1 MSKIKLYFSK
11 FNVLKWIERQKDWL
25 SVVLSIV
32 AITVSLSNLSY
43 QKKINFINQEKEFL
57 NEQRSQAI
65 NVSMWISSEKV
76 DPTTPNVTIN
86 NANVNAI
93 YDVFIFSVSNR
104 SSGEISDLSNL
115 TKLGPDNYYQD
126 VQYIEVL
133 PPGRSKVVMFYQ
145 NAMGGEHSVPEM
157 IFKDSNGETW
167 FRNKNGN
174 LDKVDPL
181 NKLLPKYGIS
191 APYSQYS
198 KKVFQP

>member
-1 MSKIKLYFSK
+1 MKKIIL
-11 FNVLKWIERQKDWL
+11 NVLNWIGNQKDWL
-25 SVVLSIV
+25 SVVLSLTAIIV
-32 AITVSLSNLSY
+32 SIQGLSY
-43 QKKINFINQEKEFL
+43 QKKINLRNQEREFL
-57 NEQRSQAI
+57 SEQRSQAI
-65 NVSMWISSEKV
+65 NVSMWISSDKV

-86 NANVNAI
+86 TANVNAI
-93 YDVFIFSVSNR
+93 YDIFIFSVSNR
-104 SSGEISDLSNL
+104 STGDISDLSNL
-115 TKLGPDNYYQD
+115 TKLGSDNYYQD

-181 NKLLPKYGIS
+181 DKLLPKYGIS

>member
-1 MSKIKLYFSK
+1 MKKIIL
-11 FNVLKWIERQKDWL
+11 NVLNWIGNQKDWL
-25 SVVLSIV
+25 SVVLSLTAIIV
-32 AITVSLSNLSY
+32 SIQGLSY
-43 QKKINFINQEKEFL
+43 QKKINLRNQEREFL
-57 NEQRSQAI
+57 SEQRSQAI
-65 NVSMWISSEKV
+65 NVSMWISSDKV

-93 YDVFIFSVSNR
+93 YDIFIFSVSNR
-104 SSGEISDLSNL
+104 STGDISDLSNL
-115 TKLGPDNYYQD
+115 TKLGSDNYYQD
-126 VQYIEVL
+126 VQYIEIL

-181 NKLLPKYGIS
+181 DKLLPKYGIS

>member
-1 MSKIKLYFSK
+1 MKKIIL
-11 FNVLKWIERQKDWL
+11 NVLNWIGNQKDWL
-25 SVVLSIV
+25 SVVLSLTAIIV
-32 AITVSLSNLSY
+32 SIQGLSY
-43 QKKINFINQEKEFL
+43 QKKINLRNQEREFL
-57 NEQRSQAI
+57 SEQRSQAI
-65 NVSMWISSEKV
+65 NVSMWISSDKV

-93 YDVFIFSVSNR
+93 YDIFIFSVSNR
-104 SSGEISDLSNL
+104 STGDISDLSNL
-115 TKLGPDNYYQD
+115 TKLGSDNYYQD

-174 LDKVDPL
+174 LDKVDSL
-181 NKLLPKYGIS
+181 DKLLPKYGIS

>member
-1 MSKIKLYFSK
+1 MKKIIL
-11 FNVLKWIERQKDWL
+11 NVLNWIGNQKDWL
-25 SVVLSIV
+25 SVVLSLTAIIV
-32 AITVSLSNLSY
+32 SIQGLSY
-43 QKKINFINQEKEFL
+43 QKKINLRNQEREFL
-57 NEQRSQAI
+57 SEQRSQAI
-65 NVSMWISSEKV
+65 NVSMWISSDKV

-93 YDVFIFSVSNR
+93 YDIFIFSVSNK
-104 SSGEISDLSNL
+104 STGDISDLSNL
-115 TKLGPDNYYQD
+115 TKLGSDNYYQD

-181 NKLLPKYGIS
+181 DKLLPKYGIS

>member
-1 MSKIKLYFSK
+1 MKKIISS
-11 FNVLKWIERQKDWL
+11 VLNWIGNQKDWL
-25 SVVLSIV
+25 TVIFSLAAIIVSIYG
-32 AITVSLSNLSY
+32 LSY
-43 QKKINFINQEKEFL
+43 QKKINLINQEREFI

-65 NVSMWISSEKV
+65 NVSMWISSDKV
-76 DPTTPNVTIN
+76 DPAEPNVTIN

-104 SSGEISDLSNL
+104 SSGDISDLSNL
-115 TKLGPDNYYQD
+115 TKLGSDNYYQE

-133 PPGRSKVVMFYQ
+133 PPGKSKVVMFYQ
-145 NAMGGEHSVPEM
+145 NSMGGEHSVPEM

-181 NKLLPKYGIS
+181 DKLLPKYRIS

>member
-1 MSKIKLYFSK
+1 MKTIISS
-11 FNVLKWIERQKDWL
+11 VLNWIGNQKDWL
-25 SVVLSIV
+25 TVTFSLAAIIVSIYG
-32 AITVSLSNLSY
+32 LSY
-43 QKKINFINQEKEFL
+43 QKKINLINQEKEFL

-65 NVSMWISSEKV
+65 NVSMWISSDKV

-104 SSGEISDLSNL
+104 SSGVISDLSSL
-115 TKLGPDNYYQD
+115 TKLGSDNYYKD

-181 NKLLPKYGIS
+181 DKLLPKYGIS

>member
-1 MSKIKLYFSK
+1 MKKIIL
-11 FNVLKWIERQKDWL
+11 NVLNWIGNQKDWL
-25 SVVLSIV
+25 SVVLSLTAIIV
-32 AITVSLSNLSY
+32 SIQGLSY
-43 QKKINFINQEKEFL
+43 QKKINLRNQEREFL
-57 NEQRSQAI
+57 SEQRSQAI
-65 NVSMWISSEKV
+65 NVSMWISSDKV

-93 YDVFIFSVSNR
+93 YDIFIFSVSNR
-104 SSGEISDLSNL
+104 STGDISDLSNL
-115 TKLGPDNYYQD
+115 TKVGSDNYYQD

-181 NKLLPKYGIS
+181 DKLLPKYGIS

>member
-1 MSKIKLYFSK
+1 MKKIIL
-11 FNVLKWIERQKDWL
+11 NVLNWIGNQKDWL
-25 SVVLSIV
+25 SVVLSVTAIIV
-32 AITVSLSNLSY
+32 SIQGLSY
-43 QKKINFINQEKEFL
+43 QKKINLRNQEREFL
-57 NEQRSQAI
+57 SEQRSQAI
-65 NVSMWISSEKV
+65 NVSMWISSDKV
-76 DPTTPNVTIN
+76 DPITPNVTIN

-93 YDVFIFSVSNR
+93 YDIFIFSVSNR
-104 SSGEISDLSNL
+104 STGDISDLSNL

-133 PPGRSKVVMFYQ
+133 PPGISKVSMIFQ
-145 NAMGGEHSVPEM
+145 KAMGGEHSVPEM

-167 FRNKNGN
+167 FRNKIGN

-181 NKLLPKYGIS
+181 DKLLPKYGIS